1 MRVWGEEGQRPHSN
15 YLWRLLSPL
24 RRILIYLNLVYFASW
39 RPRSS
44 TTARRERDYPV
55 HELFQQGFP
64 SQLNIL
70 GYLQW
75 AARTLTLFTYHVAQ
89 RNVMLAS
96 HLVCTL
102 SVECVLYDSNYD
114 SR

>member
-1 MRVWGEEGQRPHSN
+1 M
-15 YLWRLLSPL
+15 
-24 RRILIYLNLVYFASW
+24 VYFSSASW
-39 RPRSS
+39 RPGSS
-44 TTARRERDYPV
+44 PTARRERDYPV